1 MFGVEV
7 EGVGSGEQ
15 EAMVSFEEFSRL
27 DIRVGRVVRAE
38 PVPGSKKL
46 IRAIVDVGGVERQ
59 VLVGVARWYRPE
71 DLVGKLVV
79 VLVNLKPKVMAG
91 LVSQGMILATCGEN
105 EKPVFLT
112 VEEPVRVG
120 SRVC

>member
-1 MFGVEV
+1 
-7 EGVGSGEQ
+7 
-15 EAMVSFEEFSRL
+15 MVSFEEFSRL